1 MKTKK
6 IISALIAGI
15 IATTAV
21 MSASAATLSNV
32 TPDGSTEVKANIVDP
47 GAVSYVIT
55 IPETADFGTLTQ
67 PENIDTD
74 HYAIY
79 RFDVEATELNLKS
92 NQGVTVYMKDST
104 STDDQFYL
112 EQQNTETP
120 FKISYDVYDTT
131 VTVDNIN
138 TYEPINNTAEPGTY
152 GYHLCTFLSDAQG
165 RTQPVNLA
173 LNQNALYGQTLS
185 DIAGDYSGTIT
196 FHSSLF
202 ERN

>member
-15 IATTAV
+15 LATTV
-21 MSASAATLSNV
+21 TVSASAVTLSNV
-32 TPDGSTEVKANIVDP
+32 TPDNSTEVKANIVDP

-67 PENIDTD
+67 PDSIDAD

-79 RFDVEATELNLKS
+79 RFDVEATELNLNS
-92 NQGVTVYMKDST
+92 NQGVTVYMKDAN

-138 TYEPINNTAEPGTY
+138 TYDPINDTAEPGEY
-152 GYHLCTFLSDAQG
+152 GYHLCTFLYDAQG
-165 RTQPVNLA
+165 KTQPVNLA

-196 FHSSLF
+196 FHSALF
-202 ERN
+202 ER

>member
-15 IATTAV
+15 IATTAAL
-21 MSASAATLSNV
+21 SASAATINEGTV
-32 TPDGSTEVKANIVDP
+32 DGSTAVKASIENP

-55 IPETADFGTLTQ
+55 IPDTADFGPLTQ
-67 PENIDTD
+67 PENTDTD

-79 RFDVEATELNLKS
+79 GFEVEATELNLKS
-92 NQGVTVYMKDST
+92 NQGVTVYMKDAS
-104 STDDQFYL
+104 STDNKFYIS
-112 EQQNTETP
+112 QQNTETP

-131 VTVDNIN
+131 VTLDNIN
-138 TYEPINNTAEPGTY
+138 TYEPINKTAEPGTY
-152 GYHLCTFLSDAQG
+152 GYHLCTFLYDAQG
-165 RTQPVNLA
+165 KTQPVFLA
-173 LNQNALYGQTLS
+173 LNQNALYGKTLS

-202 ERN
+202 ERS